1 MEKMKKYEK
10 LTNELADVLPFIIDG
25 LHTTPSSHENYNV
38 LGLSKRHYSG
48 SFIIIA
54 DKRMTFQ
61 GTDYAN
67 NDRRFNE
74 LIDDIK
80 EHYKQKI
87 TTM

>member
-1 MEKMKKYEK
+1 MKKYEK
-10 LTNELADVLPFIIDG
+10 LTNELADVLPFIIKG
-25 LHTTPSSHENYNV
+25 LHTTPSSHDGYNV
-38 LGLSKRHYSG
+38 LGLSKRHHVG
-48 SFIIIA
+48 SFIIVD

-80 EHYKQKI
+80 EYYKPK
-87 TTM
+87 